1 MALPSRIVG
10 TLALLFGIYAF
21 GRVGLIYLI
30 DPLPAASRWGFE
42 AQGIAAVTNLRAGLG
57 GFHLAAALVLL
68 AAVIGN
74 RVLAGLFVFLVTT
87 STVVASRLVG
97 VAIDGNDPITFRILT
112 GELMGMGVAAAGLLF
127 VYFYPSPAKA
137 S

>member
-1 MALPSRIVG
+1 MALPSRIIG

-42 AQGIAAVTNLRAGLG
+42 AQGVAAITNLRAGLG
-57 GFHLAAALVLL
+57 GFHLAAAIVLL
-68 AAVIGN
+68 AALIGN
-74 RVLAGLFVFLVTT
+74 RILAGIFVFLITT

-97 VAIDGNDPITFRILT
+97 VALDGSDPITFRILS
-112 GELMGMGVAAAGLLF
+112 GELMGVAVAAVGFLF
-127 VYFYPSPAKA
+127 VYFYPSPSKTQ
-137 S
+137 